1 MFVFLAW
8 IVPIQKVRVFPEN
21 GYAWHCQKNLT
32 PKRPKTRIAVDFL
45 PCSGALCTEEGE
57 ISDKVIGS

>member
-1 MFVFLAW
+1 MDCAYTKSAGFSGKW
-8 IVPIQKVRVFPEN
+8 IRM
-21 GYAWHCQKNLT
+21 ALSKNLT
-32 PKRPKTRIAVDFL
+32 PRRPKTRIAVDFL